1 MGTDGRPGEEGAIAG
16 RQFQEQPGC
25 AEHDERDVIVAHGVI
40 VPSHATVGL
49 PAHEQPCPCL
59 AWQAACV
66 PCAEQGWGE
75 PLQVDEVVQA
85 QPYSPL
91 QAVDATFALH
101 GVMVPTHVPPGE
113 SEQP

>member
-1 MGTDGRPGEEGAIAG
+1 M
-16 RQFQEQPGC
+16 
-25 AEHDERDVIVAHGVI
+25 AHGVI

-66 PCAEQGWGE
+66 PCAAQGCGE
-75 PLQVDEVVQA
+75 PLQLDEVVQL

-91 QAVDATFALH
+91 QAVDVALALH
-101 GVMVPTHVPPGE
+101 GVMVPAHVPPTVRA
-113 SEQP
+113 QPWQ